1 MQSTRPTVRSSF
13 MILMISDS
21 INNGHFTH
29 SCNNCQYMERKKRR
43 LTKYDKRSQY
53 IADMRKFITFLICLL
68 LGVLQLQA
76 SVIYVNLNATGIHDG
91 SSWANGYTDFQAAI
105 DASVS
110 GDSIFVLTAV
120 YQPASGNSFSMK
132 EGVKIFG
139 GFLGTED
146 AFSKR
151 DLNNKATLKG
161 NGNSVII
168 NDNNGLTAGT
178 ELDGF
183 IITGGNA
190 RFGGGMY
197 NNNVSPIIRN
207 CIFENNSTATN
218 GSGGGMYNTS
228 SSASIINCIFTSNTA
243 GIDGGGINNISSNV
257 RIINCVV
264 WGNEANNTGG
274 GIYNLVAS
282 PVITNTV
289 IWDNTA
295 TIGGNGMVNGNSA
308 RPVVSYC
315 DIQEQVWSGTGNI
328 SQDPQFTDAAA
339 GDFSLQNLSPGIN
352 TGYSAANNSE
362 VDLTGNPRIMGPAID
377 MGAIERSPVKYV
389 KFDATGSSNGSS
401 WKDAYTDLQT
411 AVDAAIAGDSIFV
424 ATATYQPAIGSSFS
438 MKEGVKIFGGFLG
451 AENSFNQRS
460 LGSKATL
467 TGNGNSVIINNNNG
481 LTASAVLD
489 GFIITGGNADKGG
502 GMYNN
507 DHVFPVIRNCIFRN
521 NSTSLTGNGGGMY
534 NGAHAA
540 ATVINCI
547 FTGNTAG
554 IDGGGMLNVSSDASI
569 INCVFWG
576 NSSAGSG
583 GGIYNTLANPI
594 ITNTIIWGNT
604 AVVNNTYGLY
614 NGSSAD
620 PIISYCDIQDE
631 VFSGT
636 GNISQDPLL
645 TDATGGDYSLK
656 NVSPCLDA
664 GTPDTAGL
672 MIGNIDI
679 LGKDRIVGA
688 AIDMGSN
695 EFQGTTVPVDLI
707 RFSGNIQNGVASL
720 QWESAVENNL
730 QGYIV
735 EKSLDGL
742 SYTAAANL
750 NPKGSNSRY
759 TYTLTQSEP
768 TVYYRLDMVDYNGN
782 HSYSDVI
789 TLSQNDNP
797 QISVSVYPNPAAD
810 YIYLKASVAG
820 KINIFTTSGRL
831 IKTEKV
837 QPGLNK
843 INIRAL
849 SSGIYFIQTKETN
862 VKFIKQ

>member
-1 MQSTRPTVRSSF
+1 
-13 MILMISDS
+13 
-21 INNGHFTH
+21 
-29 SCNNCQYMERKKRR
+29 MERKKRR